1 MHTFPQLGRGGFGV
15 VYQGSLYGSPVA
27 IKMLHTNV
35 SDSEEFI
42 HEITVMR
49 RLRHP
54 NIVLFLGATVSP
66 DPLCI
71 VTELVSRGALMKEI
85 EHPEKPLDLAGMGYG
100 QGAPLRKNPVFSYL
114 LPYPIATQ
122 RPSAGRWTLRAA

>member
-1 MHTFPQLGRGGFGV
+1 M
-15 VYQGSLYGSPVA
+15 VYAGSLYGSPVA

-71 VTELVSRGALMKEI
+71 VTELVSRGALMAEI
-85 EHPEKPLDLAGMGYG
+85 EHGKDPLSTDGMSLWPGSLREG
-100 QGAPLRKNPVFSYL
+100 VVTFELVCMCVRCIHSSWNIGAPAKN
-114 LPYPIATQ
+114 
-122 RPSAGRWTLRAA
+122 

>member
-1 MHTFPQLGRGGFGV
+1 
-15 VYQGSLYGSPVA
+15 
-27 IKMLHTNV
+27 MLHTNV

-71 VTELVSRGALMKEI
+71 VTELVTRGALMKEI
-85 EHPEKPLDLAGMGYG
+85 ENPEKPLESSCMLISCLARY
-100 QGAPLRKNPVFSYL
+100 FL
-114 LPYPIATQ
+114 LDVC
-122 RPSAGRWTLRAA
+122 L